1 MRGRLPSG
9 WGLRV
14 LNSNF
19 AVGALNYSGHTE
31 TIREQE
37 EAFPADAFHPP
48 WYVGGGSRARTR
60 ATDAYLREAHEAAR
74 RNLEA
79 SKVATNIEEAQPA
92 PNQREAAEAVQAA
105 AARKREAAVAA
116 AVQEREAADAV
127 LEREDPI
134 GQVPV
139 LGLNL
144 AAGGAGTRPGDSS
157 GPEVRH
163 EGTADLKFVLGD
175 PVRLE
180 ELSSD
185 AIGRQVAVKWLAP
198 DRKGS
203 TWHQGTVQA
212 YHAQTLRVKYEDGY
226 EDDVAIQTEEVVW
239 ATERPATAAKERTS
253 SGAWRRQDDSAQRKV
268 AAAEAAKA
276 GRTKVNNSSSETI
289 EVPHASARL
298 IIGREGSTVE
308 ELERAS
314 GARILVLEM
323 RFVLSATQSDRAIGN
338 LCQVGKA
345 ASGEMRAIHL
355 VGAARSRA
363 VASTMIHGL
372 ISEAKRGEW
381 DVKHAPLVSEL
392 FGLLHF
398 ALPCRLGF

>member
-1 MRGRLPSG
+1 VQHVVGSVARADPQLA
-9 WGLRV
+9 LDVEV
-14 LNSNF
+14 LQMKYDVLLTQLKIAHYEATN
-19 AVGALNYSGHTE
+19 GATRPQAPVQTE
-31 TIREQE
+31 VIALEELAKEEVQAREAIKREQ
-37 EAFPADAFHPP
+37 AD
-48 WYVGGGSRARTR
+48 T
-60 ATDAYLREAHEAAR
+60 
-74 RNLEA
+74 
-79 SKVATNIEEAQPA
+79 ATNLKEAQPA

-105 AARKREAAVAA
+105 AARKRESAVAA

-239 ATERPATAAKERTS
+239 ATERPATAAKEILRR
-253 SGAWRRQDDSAQRKV
+253 GRWRRLRRLKRSGRRSTTARVRPLKCRTRLQGSSSAAKDRQSKSLSEPREPESWYSRCVLCFLLRKV
-268 AAAEAAKA
+268 
-276 GRTKVNNSSSETI
+276 
-289 EVPHASARL
+289 
-298 IIGREGSTVE
+298 IG
-308 ELERAS
+308 L
-314 GARILVLEM
+314 
-323 RFVLSATQSDRAIGN
+323 
-338 LCQVGKA
+338 
-345 ASGEMRAIHL
+345 
-355 VGAARSRA
+355 
-363 VASTMIHGL
+363 
-372 ISEAKRGEW
+372 
-381 DVKHAPLVSEL
+381 
-392 FGLLHF
+392 
-398 ALPCRLGF
+398 

>member
-14 LNSNF
+14 LNTNF
-19 AVGALNYSGHTE
+19 AVGALNDSDHTK

-37 EAFPADAFHPP
+37 EAFPADAFHPA

-60 ATDAYLREAHEAAR
+60 ATDAYLREAYEAAR

-79 SKVATNIEEAQPA
+79 SKVATNLEEAQPA

-105 AARKREAAVAA
+105 AAKKLEAAVAA
-116 AVQEREAADAV
+116 AAKKREAAAAAAV
-127 LEREDPI
+127 QEREDPI

-144 AAGGAGTRPGDSS
+144 AAGGAGSRPGDSS

-180 ELSSD
+180 ELSSG

-253 SGAWRRQDDSAQRKV
+253 SGAWRRQDDSAARPSWQKKL

-276 GRTKVNNSSSETI
+276 ERTIVDERPTACERALVAVGSMEVDDRIAACHEMLLAVGSSFN
-289 EVPHASARL
+289 ASDGCAVLRKMHDWEL
-298 IIGREGSTVE
+298 IPDVGMPGFPTSPQGPRTFVCGVDLLRRIALLCRSRDWGGASTREGAE
-308 ELERAS
+308 RHKELG
-314 GARILVLEM
+314 GAR
-323 RFVLSATQSDRAIGN
+323 SQ
-338 LCQVGKA
+338 
-345 ASGEMRAIHL
+345 
-355 VGAARSRA
+355 
-363 VASTMIHGL
+363 
-372 ISEAKRGEW
+372 AK
-381 DVKHAPLVSEL
+381 
-392 FGLLHF
+392 F
-398 ALPCRLGF
+398 

>member
-79 SKVATNIEEAQPA
+79 SKVATNLEEAQPA

-105 AARKREAAVAA
+105 AARKRESAVAA

-276 GRTKVNNSSSETI
+276 ERTIVDERPT
-289 EVPHASARL
+289 AC
-298 IIGREGSTVE
+298 
-308 ELERAS
+308 ERALVAVGS
-314 GARILVLEM
+314 MEVDDRIAACHEMLLSVGSSFNASDGCAVLRKMHDWELIPDVGM
-323 RFVLSATQSDRAIGN
+323 PGIPYVCPRATHLCLRGRFVSTHRL
-338 LCQVGKA
+338 
-345 ASGEMRAIHL
+345 
-355 VGAARSRA
+355 A
-363 VASTMIHGL
+363 VQ
-372 ISEAKRGEW
+372 E
-381 DVKHAPLVSEL
+381 P
-392 FGLLHF
+392 
-398 ALPCRLGF
+398 